1 MNSQNTPIHIRLWHH
16 DFWRMA
22 IANLLLTMA
31 VYMLVPTMPL
41 WLMSQGFS
49 CTETG
54 IAMGAFGVGLFVLG
68 GFVSFLVQHYRRNM
82 VCIWSAAC
90 MALLLGLSYYFETRI
105 SQLPFY
111 VVVLQRFLF
120 GVVFGLAQ
128 MVLASTLI
136 IDTCESYQRTEANH
150 SASWF
155 GRFALSLG
163 PIAGIL
169 TAQLAGFGMVLLTAA
184 CLSAIAVILISL
196 VHFPFRA
203 PQDDV
208 PSFSL
213 DRFFLPH
220 GFPLF
225 VNLQLIMLAV
235 GLLFSLSLTIH
246 FYGMMMAGFL
256 SALLAQRFIFRDA
269 EVKSEVVSGLILMG
283 AALLMMLTR
292 TQQIV
297 AYAAPLFVGV
307 RFGYHRSQVPLVLH
321 QTESSLSA
329 WYITKYFHARVG
341 EWYSLGI
348 GYRYSIFPYRGVV
361 RTHSSHYTCRIGS
374 CDVQFYARLV
384 CKEQKQITWN
394 LCKWYS
400 FSSICCCCRPCLRDG
415 T

>member
-184 CLSAIAVILISL
+184 CLSS
-196 VHFPFRA
+196 
-203 PQDDV
+203 
-208 PSFSL
+208 
-213 DRFFLPH
+213 
-220 GFPLF
+220 
-225 VNLQLIMLAV
+225 
-235 GLLFSLSLTIH
+235 
-246 FYGMMMAGFL
+246 
-256 SALLAQRFIFRDA
+256 
-269 EVKSEVVSGLILMG
+269 VSGL
-283 AALLMMLTR
+283 
-292 TQQIV
+292 QHH
-297 AYAAPLFVGV
+297 PEC
-307 RFGYHRSQVPLVLH
+307 S
-321 QTESSLSA
+321 
-329 WYITKYFHARVG
+329 
-341 EWYSLGI
+341 
-348 GYRYSIFPYRGVV
+348 
-361 RTHSSHYTCRIGS
+361 
-374 CDVQFYARLV
+374 
-384 CKEQKQITWN
+384 
-394 LCKWYS
+394 
-400 FSSICCCCRPCLRDG
+400 
-415 T
+415 